1 MTQIQ
6 HPAQPAAPY
15 GAPPPPP
22 YPPQPQPAYEAPQQP
37 YAPPAPQPQL
47 AYAPPPPPP
56 SQPYAQYGQPPAPP
70 RKRRTGLIIG
80 AVVGVVVIAGLVVG
94 GLLLFGSKKLDTA
107 EAQRQ
112 IAALTERQVGVAATA
127 VSCPPDVAV
136 AAGTTFSCT
145 GKVDGQA
152 VSFTVRETDDKGNVH
167 INSDNSFVD
176 IAKVEASVA
185 KQVGDEAGVD
195 ATATCDAGGHKV
207 LVDGVGK
214 PISCT
219 VTNSADPTDTLDV
232 TATVDD
238 NGDVSWNAS

>member
-6 HPAQPAAPY
+6 HPAEAATPY
-15 GAPPPPP
+15 GATPPPP
-22 YPPQPQPAYEAPQQP
+22 YPAPPQPAYEAPQQ
-37 YAPPAPQPQL
+37 
-47 AYAPPPPPP
+47 AYAPPPPPTY
-56 SQPYAQYGQPPAPP
+56 QPYGYGQPPAPP

-80 AVVGVVVIAGLVVG
+80 AVVGVLVIAGLVVG

-112 IAALTERQVGVAATA
+112 IAALTERQVGVAATG
-127 VSCPPDVAV
+127 VSCPADVEV
-136 AAGTTFSCT
+136 ATGTTFSCT

-152 VSFTVRETDDKGNVH
+152 VSFTVRETDGKGNVH
-167 INSDNSFVD
+167 IDSDNSFVD

-185 KQVGDEAGVD
+185 EQVGAEAGVD
-195 ATATCDAGGHKV
+195 ASATCDAGGHKV
-207 LVDGVGK
+207 LVDGVGN
-214 PISCT
+214 PITCT
-219 VTNSADPTDTLDV
+219 VTNAEDPTDTLDV

>member
-1 MTQIQ
+1 MTQI
-6 HPAQPAAPY
+6 PAQPAPPY
-15 GAPPPPP
+15 AAPPQYGPPP
-22 YPPQPQPAYEAPQQP
+22 RPQYSPPPVPQAYPPSHYG
-37 YAPPAPQPQL
+37 
-47 AYAPPPPPP
+47 PPPILPT
-56 SQPYAQYGQPPAPP
+56 PP

-112 IAALTERQVGVAATA
+112 IAHLTEQQVGVAATG
-127 VSCPPDVAV
+127 VSCPADVEV
-136 AAGTTFSCT
+136 ATGTTFSCT
-145 GKVDGQA
+145 GQVDGQP

-167 INSDNSFVD
+167 IDSDNSFVD
-176 IAKVEASVA
+176 VAKVEASVA

-195 ATATCDAGGHKV
+195 ATATCDASGHKV

-219 VTNSADPTDTLDV
+219 VTNSQDPTDSLDV

-238 NGDVSWNAS
+238 NGDVSWNAA

>member
-6 HPAQPAAPY
+6 HPAQPAPPY
-15 GAPPPPP
+15 GPPPQPAYGPPPQPAYGPPPPP
-22 YPPQPQPAYEAPQQP
+22 YPPYN
-37 YAPPAPQPQL
+37 
-47 AYAPPPPPP
+47 
-56 SQPYAQYGQPPAPP
+56 YGEPTAPP
-70 RKRRTGLIIG
+70 RRRRTGLIIG

-112 IAALTERQVGVAATA
+112 IAALTERQVGVAATG
-127 VSCPPDVAV
+127 VSCPADVEV
-136 AAGTTFSCT
+136 ATGTTFTCT

-167 INSDNSFVD
+167 IASDNSFVD
-176 IAKVEASVA
+176 VAKVEASVA

-219 VTNSADPTDTLDV
+219 VTNSDDQTDTLDV

-238 NGDVSWNAS
+238 SGAVSWNAS

>member
-1 MTQIQ
+1 VPQ
-6 HPAQPAAPY
+6 A
-15 GAPPPPP
+15 
-22 YPPQPQPAYEAPQQP
+22 YPPAT
-37 YAPPAPQPQL
+37 
-47 AYAPPPPPP
+47 
-56 SQPYAQYGQPPAPP
+56 YGRPPAPP
-70 RKRRTGLIIG
+70 VPPRRRRTGLIIG

-112 IAALTERQVGVAATA
+112 IARLTEQQVGVAATG
-127 VSCPPDVAV
+127 VSCPVDVEV
-136 AAGTTFSCT
+136 ATGTTFSCT

-167 INSDNSFVD
+167 IDSDNSFVD
-176 IAKVEASVA
+176 VGKVEASVA
-185 KQVGDEAGVD
+185 RQVGDQAGVD
-195 ATATCDAGGHKV
+195 ATATCDADGHEV

-219 VTNSADPTDTLDV
+219 VTNSEDPTDSLDV

-238 NGDVSWNAS
+238 NGDVSWNAA

>member
-6 HPAQPAAPY
+6 PPAQAATPY

-22 YPPQPQPAYEAPQQP
+22 PYPQYSQ
-37 YAPPAPQPQL
+37 
-47 AYAPPPPPP
+47 PP
-56 SQPYAQYGQPPAPP
+56 SPP
-70 RKRRTGLIIG
+70 RRRRTGLIVG
-80 AVVGVVVIAGLVVG
+80 AVMGVVVIAGLVVG

-112 IAALTERQVGVAATA
+112 IAALTERQVGVAATG
-127 VSCPPDVAV
+127 VSCPAEVQVAT
-136 AAGTTFSCT
+136 GTTFTCT
-145 GKVDGQA
+145 GRVDGQA

-167 INSDNSFVD
+167 IDSDNSFVD
-176 IAKVEASVA
+176 VAKVEASVA

-219 VTNSADPTDTLDV
+219 VTNSQDPTDTLDV

-238 NGDVSWNAS
+238 NGDVRWNAS